1 MNNEELVQKI
11 QAGRTDL
18 LPELWAGCQRFVQQ
32 QAYKWARAWAPNDS
46 PGTVKDL
53 ADNLYQEGYLAVV
66 SASKRYKAD
75 RGALFLTFLGFYLKK
90 HFMHTTAEFFGWNY
104 SAFTEELKALKKA
117 RNAGIEKR
125 NLLNVDSLN
134 RQILNEGSDDAIEQ
148 LDTIADPED
157 HITELTD
164 RMFIESLH
172 NELEHL
178 LNQLDPDKSEAI
190 RLVYYKNKTYGQ
202 VAQIQNITPDAVR
215 WRISTG
221 LRDLRRIN
229 MREKRLEA
237 YIDMNTSFYR
247 HVGVKAFQNTST
259 SSVELIFLRREE
271 LREGACNGKL

>member
-1 MNNEELVQKI
+1 MTNEEIVIEI
-11 QAGRTDL
+11 QAGGAEL
-18 LPELWAGCQRFVQQ
+18 LPELWEGCRRFIWK
-32 QAYKWARAWAPNDS
+32 QAYKWARTWAPNESYEAVNSLQED
-46 PGTVKDL
+46 
-53 ADNLYQEGYLAVV
+53 LYQTGYLAVEE
-66 SASKRYKAD
+66 AARRYKPD
-75 RGALFLTFLGFYLKK
+75 KEALFLTFLGFYLKK

-104 SAFTEELKALKKA
+104 SAFTEELKNLKKA

-134 RQILNEGSDDAIEQ
+134 RPILNEGSDDVIELGDQ
-148 LDTIADPED
+148 IADPTDFVEKY
-157 HITELTD
+157 TERAFLD
-164 RMFIESLH
+164 SLH

-178 LNQLDPDKSEAI
+178 LNQLDPGKSEAI
-190 RLVYYKNKTYGQ
+190 RLVYYKSKTYGQ

-237 YIDMNTSFYR
+237 YIDVHTSFYR

-259 SSVELIFLRREE
+259 SSVELIFLQREE
-271 LREGACNGKL
+271 LREACDGKL